1 MLHKVVLSL
10 LSLPIN
16 IYFYPNIKQKHL
28 AYFLL
33 LTHALHNFDQYMRLL
48 WSFEDWCKERVE
60 NSFFNVYIVTRH
72 Q

>member
-28 AYFLL
+28 AYFML
-33 LTHALHNFDQYMRLL
+33 LTHALHNFNQYMRPL
-48 WSFEDWCKERVE
+48 
-60 NSFFNVYIVTRH
+60 
-72 Q
+72 